1 MPLKDIL
8 VAYSNG
14 STSKTVLNFGL
25 SLADQAGAKIT
36 AIHVTPPVMEENQIL
51 SWMPEQLMKQ
61 VQRANEEAPIKAK
74 EALDLQIGTFRTV
87 NWRVESG
94 DISDKLAS
102 HSRLH
107 DLLIVGKYSET
118 TEESGTHVRSE
129 HVVTRSG
136 RPLIVVPQTW
146 NSEGPLKKVVVAW
159 DGGLTATRALCD
171 LLHLLPF
178 IEHLDVVSVTQASE
192 NASPLKEL
200 KEHLSQHCQ
209 NFSITALKPQGTT
222 ASQILK
228 YCRETQT
235 DILAVGSRGTA
246 RLRSGLV
253 HGGTGRTILDRSE
266 IPVLVSH

>member
-8 VAYSNG
+8 VAFSNG

-51 SWMPEQLMKQ
+51 SWMPERLMKQ

-74 EALDLQIGTFRTV
+74 EALDQQIGTFRTV

-94 DISDKLAS
+94 DVSDKLAS

-107 DLLIVGKYSET
+107 DLLIVGKYAET
-118 TEESGTHVRSE
+118 TEESGAHVRSE
-129 HVVTRSG
+129 HIVTRSG
-136 RPLIVVPQTW
+136 RPLIVVPQSW
-146 NSEGPLKKVVVAW
+146 SAGGPLKRVVAAW

-171 LLHLLPF
+171 LLHLMPF
-178 IEHLDVVSVTQASE
+178 IDHLDVVSVTQASE

-200 KEHLSQHCQ
+200 REHLSHHCQ
-209 NFSITALKPQGTT
+209 NFSVTALKPEGAT
-222 ASQILK
+222 AIQILN
-228 YCRETQT
+228 YCRETEA
-235 DILAVGSRGTA
+235 DILAIGSRGTP

-253 HGGTGRTILDRSE
+253 HGGTGRTILDRSDT
-266 IPVLVSH
+266 PVFVSY